1 MATNTNNPRLS
12 EANYAGAIFFCCSL
26 IALLH
31 DHIREFHIEIRH
43 EYS

>member
-12 EANYAGAIFFCCSL
+12 EANYAGAIFFCSL

-31 DHIREFHIEIRH
+31 DHIRDFHIKIRH
-43 EYS
+43 KYS